1 MFRFLWA
8 AMEKTISGQC
18 TKTPSTFDEH
28 GDLNVSTLKQLC
40 IIVLQK
46 EEVIMHVTQ
55 KSSQLAHSGFDYLSE
70 SFETMSDNVTSF
82 DNDNPDIAIEYVDQK
97 QWFQSLYKLLLHV
110 LDVVLVLSDTA
121 EKLITELNGRN
132 LDQAVL
138 WPEMSDFQIESS
150 EDIGLEVDKETAIT
164 SSCVATVPEK
174 SHYSHST
181 GFHVSIA
188 GGIKVKFTVD
198 MIALKKHP
206 TELTN
211 ALCHIV
217 CTTCE
222 EMTLIT
228 VSKLMANEGHS
239 QVSDKQK

>member
-1 MFRFLWA
+1 MFQFLWA
-8 AMEKTISGQC
+8 AMEETISGQC
-18 TKTPSTFDEH
+18 TKTPLTFDEH

-70 SFETMSDNVTSF
+70 SFETTSDNVTSF
-82 DNDNPDIAIEYVDQK
+82 DNDDPDIAIEYVDQK

-110 LDVVLVLSDTA
+110 PDVVLVLSDTA

-164 SSCVATVPEK
+164 STCVATVPEK
-174 SHYSHST
+174 SHYSHLT

-198 MIALKKHP
+198 MIALKNHR

-228 VSKLMANEGHS
+228 VSKLMVNEGHS